1 MTGCLGWVSDVM
13 KCFFLIKTVLN
24 WGIRAISFR
33 KKPVLNWGRADWN
46 HVIWGFPVCTTK
58 KNPLCLM
65 LRRLPSSLIT
75 SGEEES
81 AIFSPLPKHQCV
93 SNGNSQRHSRFSNL
107 FTVLS
112 TLPRPANGRR
122 AANYAKLW
130 TASTAV
136 GLMFRRYTF
145 EVIGSLFFYRISLFS
160 MSHMKFQILTKHPK

>member
-1 MTGCLGWVSDVM
+1 MYYRYLKRLHFNQRNTNT
-13 KCFFLIKTVLN
+13 K
-24 WGIRAISFR
+24 
-33 KKPVLNWGRADWN
+33 
-46 HVIWGFPVCTTK
+46 K

-81 AIFSPLPKHQCV
+81 AIFSLLPKHQCV

-136 GLMFRRYTF
+136 GLMFSRYTF
-145 EVIGSLFFYRISLFS
+145 EVLGSLFLQKKPFFDEPYKVPNPDKIS
-160 MSHMKFQILTKHPK
+160 KVNEKN

>member
-1 MTGCLGWVSDVM
+1 MTPCY
-13 KCFFLIKTVLN
+13 T
-24 WGIRAISFR
+24 GIS
-33 KKPVLNWGRADWN
+33 
-46 HVIWGFPVCTTK
+46 CTTK

-81 AIFSPLPKHQCV
+81 AIFSLLPKHQCV

-136 GLMFRRYTF
+136 GLMFSRYTF
-145 EVIGSLFFYRISLFS
+145 EVIGSPFFYRISLFS
-160 MSHMKFQILTKHPK
+160 MSHMKFQILTKCPKLM

>member
-1 MTGCLGWVSDVM
+1 M
-13 KCFFLIKTVLN
+13 
-24 WGIRAISFR
+24 
-33 KKPVLNWGRADWN
+33 
-46 HVIWGFPVCTTK
+46 K

-81 AIFSPLPKHQCV
+81 AIFSLLPKHQCV

-136 GLMFRRYTF
+136 GPMFSRYTF
-145 EVIGSLFFYRISLFS
+145 EVIGQPFLLQNKPFFDEVSNPDKISKVNVQTETLPLRFL
-160 MSHMKFQILTKHPK
+160 MK

>member
-1 MTGCLGWVSDVM
+1 
-13 KCFFLIKTVLN
+13 
-24 WGIRAISFR
+24 
-33 KKPVLNWGRADWN
+33 
-46 HVIWGFPVCTTK
+46 
-58 KNPLCLM
+58 M

-81 AIFSPLPKHQCV
+81 AIFSLLPKHQCV

-136 GLMFRRYTF
+136 GLMFSRYTF
-145 EVIGSLFFYRISLFS
+145 EVVGSLF
-160 MSHMKFQILTKHPK
+160 LTS